1 MATRKSAMTGT
12 REIRVAVAPQTDFG
26 ALVKALEKV
35 LVVPRMPG
43 VRGCN
48 PCLSGLD
55 RFVIENSMFQQMR
68 G

>member
-1 MATRKSAMTGT
+1 MPAKKRSTLGT
-12 REIRVAVAPQTDFG
+12 REIHVVVAPQTDFG

-35 LVVPRMPG
+35 LVVPRLPG

-55 RFVIENSMFQQMR
+55 RFVIESPMFRQM
-68 G
+68 